1 MTMLKRLLLS
11 LAAVFCLSGAALA
24 QTTLPPY
31 ITGTQEQ
38 GKDSI
43 DFIGIQRIS
52 QVTGLVAT
60 PSGTLA
66 NSAVLNRGMNIVA
79 TVTTTN
85 DSFTLPTLTGSVMI
99 AVINGGANTLR
110 VFPNVST
117 GQIDTGGAGTSQTIA
132 ANKMRMFWQGAPGL
146 WYIFV
151 SP

>member
-1 MTMLKRLLLS
+1 MKRFLLS
-11 LAAVFCLSGAALA
+11 LFALVAWSSLSFA

-31 ITGTQEQ
+31 ITGTQDG

-52 QVTGLVAT
+52 QATGLVAT

-79 TVTTTN
+79 TVASTN

-99 AVINGGANTLR
+99 AVINNGANTLR
-110 VFPNVST
+110 VFPNIST

-132 ANKMRMFWQGAPGL
+132 ANKMRVFWQGSAGL
-146 WYIFV
+146 WYSLL

>member
-1 MTMLKRLLLS
+1 MKRLLLS
-11 LAAVFCLSGAALA
+11 LVAVVLLSVPALA

-31 ITGTQEQ
+31 ITGTQDF

-52 QVTGLVAT
+52 AVNGLTAT
-60 PSGTLA
+60 PAGTLA
-66 NSAVLNRGMNIVA
+66 NSAVLNRGMNIVS
-79 TVTTTN
+79 TVATTN

-99 AVINGGANTLR
+99 AVVNNGANVLR

-117 GQIDTGGAGTSQTIA
+117 GQIDTGGAGTAQTVA
-132 ANKMRMFWQGAPGL
+132 VNKMRIFWQGNAGL
-146 WYIFV
+146 WYSFV

>member
-1 MTMLKRLLLS
+1 MKRLLLS
-11 LAAVFCLSGAALA
+11 IVAVLCLSGAALA

-31 ITGTQEQ
+31 ITGTQDF

-43 DFIGIQRIS
+43 DFIGMQRIS
-52 QVTGLVAT
+52 QATGLTAT
-60 PSGTLA
+60 AGGTLA
-66 NSAVLNRGMNIVA
+66 NSAVLNRGMNIVS

-99 AVINGGANTLR
+99 AVINNGANTLR

-132 ANKMRMFWQGAPGL
+132 ANKMRVFWQGSAGL
-146 WYIFV
+146 WYSLL